1 MFVTVHECLIPTACF
16 WSFPHTVVCL
26 YFNHSKKIRLRYT
39 KHLIKQLHP
48 DQVSSEEAAAGA
60 ALLFTI
66 NGPTVVY
73 LPLGEKQK
81 VSNRLTPEYLYCLQ
95 DEYRLH
101 ARIHINKGES

>member
-1 MFVTVHECLIPTACF
+1 MHECLIPTAYF

-26 YFNHSKKIRLRYT
+26 HFNHSKKIRLRYT